1 MRGADVMQESLF
13 TVKRLEDF
21 VPQTHPLRDIREL
34 LNGALRQMDSDFN
47 TMYADRG
54 RYSIAPEK
62 LLRALVL
69 QTLYGLRSERQLCEH
84 LEYNLLYRWF
94 VGIAMDDAVWDHSSF
109 TTNRDRLIA
118 HDAVRT
124 LFGNIVA
131 QADAAGLLS
140 DEHFSVDGTLIRAWA
155 SNKSVV
161 PRDGPPP
168 PTNGPKSNPEV
179 NFKGEKRNND
189 THVSRTDPDSM
200 LARKSNNEGAYPSY
214 AGHVL
219 MENRNGLAVDVR
231 LTRAT
236 GTAEREAALDMLKDQ
251 AAAKTVGADKNYDT
265 HGFVAACREQGITP
279 HVAQNTAR
287 RGGSAIDARTTR
299 HAGYGVSQVIRKLIE
314 THFGDKKQHRGG
326 RQLKVRGIA
335 KADFVFTLGTA
346 VTNLVRMARLL
357 GPPCAA

>member
-13 TVKRLEDF
+13 TIKRLNDF
-21 VPQTHPLRDIREL
+21 VPKAHPLRDIREL
-34 LNGALRQMDSDFN
+34 LNTALRQMDSDFN
-47 TMYADRG
+47 AMYADRG

-69 QTLYGLRSERQLCEH
+69 QTLYGIRSERQLCEH

-94 VGIAMDDAVWDHSSF
+94 VGISMDDTVWDHSSF
-109 TTNRDRLIA
+109 TTNRDRLIG

-124 LFGNIVA
+124 LFSHILS
-131 QADAAGLLS
+131 QAEAAGLLS

-155 SNKSVV
+155 SNKSIV
-161 PRDGPPP
+161 PRDGEPPESS
-168 PTNGPKSNPEV
+168 GPKNNPEV
-179 NFKGEKRNND
+179 DFKGQTRKND
-189 THVSRTDPDSM
+189 THVSKTDPDAM

-214 AGHVL
+214 TGHVL

-236 GTAEREAALDMLKDQ
+236 GTAEREAALDMIVDQ
-251 AAAKTVGADKNYDT
+251 PAAKTVGADKNYDT
-265 HGFVAACREQGITP
+265 HGFVKACREMGVTP

-287 RGGSAIDARTTR
+287 PGGSAIDGRTTR
-299 HAGYGVSQVIRKLIE
+299 HAGYAISQRIRKLIE

-326 RQLKVRGIA
+326 RQVKVRGLDKVGFA
-335 KADFVFTLGTA
+335 FTLGTV
-346 VTNLVRMARLL
+346 VTNLVRMTKLL

>member
-1 MRGADVMQESLF
+1 
-13 TVKRLEDF
+13 
-21 VPQTHPLRDIREL
+21 
-34 LNGALRQMDSDFN
+34 MDADFN
-47 TMYADRG
+47 AMYSERG

-69 QTLYGLRSERQLCEH
+69 QSLYGLRSERQLCEH

-94 VGIAMDDAVWDHSSF
+94 VGIALDDAVWDHSSF

-124 LFGNIVA
+124 LFGKIVA
-131 QADAAGLLS
+131 QAEAAGLLS

-155 SNKSVV
+155 SNKSLV
-161 PRDGPPP
+161 PRDGPAP
-168 PTNGPKSNPEV
+168 PTSGPKQNREV
-179 NFKGEKRNND
+179 DFKGQTRKND
-189 THVSRTDPDSM
+189 THVSKTDPDSM

-214 AGHVL
+214 SGHLL

-236 GTAEREAALDMLKDQ
+236 GTAEREAALAMLDGQ
-251 AAAKTVGADKNYDT
+251 PRAKSLGADKNYDT
-265 HGFVAACREQGITP
+265 HGFVAACREQGVTP

-287 RGGSAIDARTTR
+287 PGGSAIDGRTTR
-299 HAGYGVSQVIRKLIE
+299 HEGYRISQRIRKLIE

-326 RQLKVRGIA
+326 RQVKVRGLD
-335 KADFVFTLGTA
+335 KAGFVFTLGTA
-346 VTNLVRMARLL
+346 VTNLVRMAKLL

>member
-1 MRGADVMQESLF
+1 
-13 TVKRLEDF
+13 
-21 VPQTHPLRDIREL
+21 
-34 LNGALRQMDSDFN
+34 
-47 TMYADRG
+47 
-54 RYSIAPEK
+54 
-62 LLRALVL
+62 
-69 QTLYGLRSERQLCEH
+69 
-84 LEYNLLYRWF
+84 
-94 VGIAMDDAVWDHSSF
+94 
-109 TTNRDRLIA
+109 
-118 HDAVRT
+118 
-124 LFGNIVA
+124 
-131 QADAAGLLS
+131 
-140 DEHFSVDGTLIRAWA
+140 
-155 SNKSVV
+155 
-161 PRDGPPP
+161 
-168 PTNGPKSNPEV
+168 
-179 NFKGEKRNND
+179 
-189 THVSRTDPDSM
+189 VSKTDPDSM

-231 LTRAT
+231 LNRAT

-299 HAGYGVSQVIRKLIE
+299 HAGYRVSQVIRKLIE

>member
-1 MRGADVMQESLF
+1 MRGADVMQEALF

-21 VPQTHPLRDIREL
+21 VPKAHPLRAIREL
-34 LNGALRQMDSDFN
+34 LNTALKKMDADFN
-47 TMYADRG
+47 SMYAERG

-69 QTLYGLRSERQLCEH
+69 QSLYGIRSERQLCEH
-84 LEYNLLYRWF
+84 LAYNLLYRWF

-109 TTNRDRLIA
+109 TTNRDRLIE
-118 HDAVRT
+118 HDAVRA

-155 SNKSVV
+155 SNKSLV

-168 PTNGPKSNPEV
+168 PASGPKNNPEV
-179 NFKGEKRNND
+179 DFKGQERKND
-189 THVSRTDPDSM
+189 SHVSKTDADAR
-200 LARKSNNEGAYPSY
+200 LAKKSKNEGAYLSY

-219 MENRNGLAVDVR
+219 MENRHGLAVDVR
-231 LTRAT
+231 LTQAS

-251 AAAKTVGADKNYDT
+251 KRAKTVGADKNYDT
-265 HGFVAACREQGITP
+265 HGFVRACREQGVRA
-279 HVAQNTAR
+279 HVAQNTER
-287 RGGSAIDARTTR
+287 PGGSAIDARTTR
-299 HAGYGVSQVIRKLIE
+299 HAGYGISQILRKLIE

-326 RQLKVRGIA
+326 RQVKVRGL
-335 KADFVFTLGTA
+335 KKVGFVFTLGSA

-357 GPPCAA
+357 EPPCTA

>member
-21 VPQTHPLRDIREL
+21 VAKTHPLRDIREL
-34 LNGALRQMDSDFN
+34 LNTALRQMDADFN
-47 TMYADRG
+47 TMYADCG

-69 QTLYGLRSERQLCEH
+69 QSLYGIRSERQLCEH

-94 VGIAMDDAVWDHSSF
+94 VGIAMDHTVWDHSSF

-118 HDAVRT
+118 HDAVRA

-155 SNKSVV
+155 SNKSLV
-161 PRDGPPP
+161 PREGEPP
-168 PTNGPKSNPEV
+168 PTSGPKNNPEV
-179 NFKGEKRNND
+179 DFKGQRRKNH
-189 THVSRTDPDSM
+189 THVSKTDPDAM
-200 LARKSNNEGAYPSY
+200 LAKKSHNEGAYPSY

-236 GTAEREAALDMLKDQ
+236 GSAEREAALDMLEDQ
-251 AAAKTVGADKNYDT
+251 ARAKSVGADKNYDT
-265 HGFVAACREQGITP
+265 HGFVAACREQGITA

-287 RGGSAIDARTTR
+287 PGGSAIDARTTR
-299 HAGYGVSQVIRKLIE
+299 HAGYGLSQLIRKLIE

-326 RQLKVRGIA
+326 RQVKVRGL
-335 KADFVFTLGTA
+335 KKVDFVFTLGA
-346 VTNLVRMARLL
+346 AATNLVRMAKLL
-357 GPPCAA
+357 GPPQAA

>member
-21 VPQTHPLRDIREL
+21 VPQAHPLRGIREL
-34 LNGALRQMDSDFN
+34 LNTALRQMDADFN

-69 QTLYGLRSERQLCEH
+69 QSLYGLRSERQLCEH

-94 VGIAMDDAVWDHSSF
+94 VGISMDDAVWDHSSF
-109 TTNRDRLIA
+109 TTNRDRLIE

-155 SNKSVV
+155 SNKSLV

-168 PTNGPKSNPEV
+168 PTSGPKNNPTV
-179 NFKGEKRNND
+179 DFKNQTRKND
-189 THVSRTDPDSM
+189 THVSKTDPEAM
-200 LARKSNNEGAYPSY
+200 LARKSKNEGAYPSY
-214 AGHVL
+214 TGHVL
-219 MENRNGLAVDVR
+219 MENRNGLAVAVR
-231 LTRAT
+231 LTQAT

-251 AAAKTVGADKNYDT
+251 AAARSVGADKNYDT
-265 HGFVAACREQGITP
+265 HGFVASCRAQEVTP

-287 RGGSAIDARTTR
+287 PGGSAIDGRTTR
-299 HAGYGVSQVIRKLIE
+299 HAGYGISQVIRKLIE

-326 RQLKVRGIA
+326 RQAKVRGL
-335 KADFVFTLGTA
+335 KKVGFVFTLDAA
-346 VTNLVRMARLL
+346 VTNMVRMTKLL

>member
-21 VPQTHPLRDIREL
+21 VPRQHPLREIREL
-34 LNGALRQMDSDFN
+34 LNTALRQMHADFN
-47 TMYADRG
+47 AMYADRG

-69 QTLYGLRSERQLCEH
+69 QCLYGLRSERQLCEH

-94 VGIAMDDAVWDHSSF
+94 VGISMDDAVWDHVSF

-131 QADAAGLLS
+131 QAEAAGLLS

-155 SNKSVV
+155 SNKSLV

-168 PTNGPKSNPEV
+168 PVSGPRNNPEV
-179 NFKGEKRNND
+179 DFKNQTRKND
-189 THVSRTDPDSM
+189 THVSKTDPDAR
-200 LARKSNNEGAYPSY
+200 LARKSKHEGAYPSY

-219 MENRNGLAVDVR
+219 MENRNGLAVDVQ
-231 LTRAT
+231 LTQAT
-236 GTAEREAALDMLKDQ
+236 GTAERTAALYMLKDRPG
-251 AAAKTVGADKNYDT
+251 AKTVGADKLYDT
-265 HGFVAACREQGITP
+265 HGFVAACREQGVTP

-287 RGGSAIDARTTR
+287 LGGSAIDARTTR
-299 HAGYGVSQVIRKLIE
+299 HAGYGISQVIRKLIE
-314 THFGDKKQHRGG
+314 THFGDRKQHRGG
-326 RQLKVRGIA
+326 RQLKVRGLK
-335 KADFVFTLGTA
+335 KAGFMFTLGTA
-346 VTNLVRMARLL
+346 VTNMVRMTKLL
-357 GPPCAA
+357 KPPCPA